1 MVSGSISLPLPGFF
15 SPFPHGT
22 CALSVAA
29 QYLALDRGR
38 PRFRQGFS
46 CPAVLRYRIRKSDS
60 FRVRGFHTVSL
71 TFPGSFR
78 YESVFSNFPGHPHAA
93 LQPHS
98 KWFGLLRVRSPL
110 LAESL
115 LISVP
120 VLLRWF
126 TSHSLAPLSYFIR
139 ISRCTDRSVRVT
151 PFGSP
156 RIREYLLLPAAYR
169 SLSRPSSPGSSI
181 GIRHGPI
188 FRLTILL
195 FPLGPSC
202 AASGPFNQASPPAT
216 RRSSLIRFPSL
227 SCQRT
232 AWTSDDIQV
241 HKKTFSCFLG
251 DKGI

>member
-1 MVSGSISLPLPGFF
+1 MASGLRHATRFALIRLAFAPAPALRCLSLAAYRNSQVYSTKDTPLALRPVTSCRSMVSGSISLPLPGFF

-98 KWFGLLRVRSPL
+98 RWFGLLRVRSPL

-126 TSHSLAPLSYFIR
+126 TSLSLASVSYFIQ
-139 ISRCTDRSVRVT
+139 IS
-151 PFGSP
+151 G
-156 RIREYLLLPAAYR
+156 
-169 SLSRPSSPGSSI
+169 
-181 GIRHGPI
+181 
-188 FRLTILL
+188 
-195 FPLGPSC
+195 
-202 AASGPFNQASPPAT
+202 
-216 RRSSLIRFPSL
+216 
-227 SCQRT
+227 
-232 AWTSDDIQV
+232 
-241 HKKTFSCFLG
+241 
-251 DKGI
+251 